1 MALKK
6 NRTIVKI
13 VCVMEAGKANA
24 KHALA
29 GRRMVTMLEGDRS
42 LYLYLHAMP
51 QIAQLS
57 QRVGSWVPCDLAHLG
72 VGEAPSR

>member
-1 MALKK
+1 MAVRK
-6 NRTIVKI
+6 NRTMVKI

-29 GRRMVTMLEGDRS
+29 GRRMVTMLEEDRS

-57 QRVGSWVPCDLAHLG
+57 QRVGSWVPRNLAHLA
-72 VGEAPSR
+72 VGEVPSR